1 MNPRNIANRITAGLE
16 CVSPPLC
23 LLQVAAEATTEG
35 SAAASAMLLQAWAAD
50 VLRAANELQGQ
61 SGQAGQYWASIA
73 SELRSLAWEKSTGVS
88 HAPRQ

>member
-1 MNPRNIANRITAGLE
+1 MNPRNIADRITAGLE
-16 CVSPPLC
+16 CISPPLC

-35 SAAASAMLLQAWAAD
+35 ITAASATLLRAWAAD

-61 SGQAGQYWASIA
+61 SRQYWASIA
-73 SELRSLAWEKSTGVS
+73 AELRSMAWEKSTGVS

>member
-16 CVSPPLC
+16 CINPPLC

-35 SAAASAMLLQAWAAD
+35 IAAASATLLRAWAKD
-50 VLRAANELQGQ
+50 VLRAANELQGE
-61 SGQAGQYWASIA
+61 AGQYWASIA
-73 SELRSLAWEKSTGVS
+73 AELRSLAWEKSTGVS

>member
-1 MNPRNIANRITAGLE
+1 MTSPTNIANRISAGLE

-35 SAAASAMLLQAWAAD
+35 IAAASAMLLQAWAAD

-61 SGQAGQYWASIA
+61 SGQYWASIA
-73 SELRSLAWEKSTGVS
+73 AELRSLAWEKSTRVG